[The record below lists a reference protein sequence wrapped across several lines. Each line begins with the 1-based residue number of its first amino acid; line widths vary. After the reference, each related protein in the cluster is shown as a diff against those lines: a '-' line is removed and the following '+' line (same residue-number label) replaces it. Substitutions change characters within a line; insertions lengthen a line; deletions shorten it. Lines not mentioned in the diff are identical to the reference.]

1 LIDKK
6 IDTDVWFNQS
16 LMTSSTCRIR
26 KIGFCLFL
34 GALHTCVL
42 AGMTVPAGA
51 SFNVGPGATLDLSC
65 SDFTV
70 LGNASVGTG
79 QIKASNLQIGSGGV
93 LDGGQGTVQ
102 VSGSWSN
109 AGQFNAGTGTVLIT
123 DQCATGPVTITGATT
138 FNNLTLRATT
148 NNGFQLPAG
157 QHITVTGTLT
167 LQSSTGGPLQLG
179 SNGLPA
185 YIDLAPG
192 ATVVGVGNYVS
203 ASVQVG
209 AAGAALASGVPALG
223 WRALMGLSLLLA
235 AAVLFL
241 RGFGPAPARPRPRC
255 S

>member
-1 LIDKK
+1 
-6 IDTDVWFNQS
+6 
-16 LMTSSTCRIR
+16 M
-26 KIGFCLFL
+26 
-34 GALHTCVL
+34 GALHTCAQ

-51 SFNVGPGATLDLSC
+51 SFNVGPGATLDLAC

-70 LGNASVGTG
+70 LGSASVGTG

-123 DQCATGPVTITGATT
+123 DQCAAGPVTLSGTTT
-138 FNNLTLRATT
+138 FNNLVLLATT
-148 NNGFQLPAG
+148 NNGFQVPAG
-157 QHITVTGTLT
+157 QRITVTGTLT
-167 LQSSTGGPLQLG
+167 LQSNTGNALQLSS

-192 ATVVGVGNYVS
+192 ATVVGSSNYVS
-203 ASVQVG
+203 ASVQIG
-209 AAGAALASGVPALG
+209 AAGASLANGVPGLG
-223 WRALMGLSLLLA
+223 RGAQGVLGLLLA
-235 AAVLFL
+235 VAVFQGRERGL
-241 RGFGPAPARPRPRC
+241 RRARAVPLR